1 MDDKY
6 KFEGVSVAIIDDHE
20 LVLEG
25 FRSFLE
31 RNGIPDVEAFSKAQP
46 LLDRVASHP
55 FTIYVADVELA
66 DIEITTLIDQIRNLQ
81 PNAKIIINTMHEE
94 MWVVNKMTEK
104 DVDGVMYKSG
114 ELHQLLEAIAAV
126 AKGHKFFCKKFQRLK
141 NSLQVQNQI
150 PSDRELEVL
159 AYIAKGYSTKE
170 IAVKL
175 FISENTVENHRK
187 SLFRKLKANN
197 MADLIVNHCRW
208 LHQPGRDCQIRNK
221 RLIHYN
227 GFLSDESRQS
237 LRHRSQ
243 LFVLKPF
250 LYLSI

>member
-1 MDDKY
+1 MAVNKY

-25 FRSFLE
+25 FRSFLV
-31 RNGIPDVEAFSKAQP
+31 RNGISDVEAFNKAQH
-46 LLDRVASHP
+46 LLDRIIYHP
-55 FTIYVADVELA
+55 FSIYIVDVELA
-66 DIEITTLIDQIRNLQ
+66 DIDITTLIDKIRELQ

-104 DVDGVMYKSG
+104 NVEGVMYKSG
-114 ELHQLLEAIAAV
+114 ELNQLLEAISTV
-126 AKGHKFFCKKFQRLK
+126 ANGHKFFCKKFQRLR
-141 NSLQVQNQI
+141 NNLQAQNQI

-170 IAVKL
+170 IAVRL

-197 MADLIVNHCRW
+197 MADLI
-208 LHQPGRDCQIRNK
+208 IK
-221 RLIHYN
+221 
-227 GFLSDESRQS
+227 
-237 LRHRSQ
+237 
-243 LFVLKPF
+243 
-250 LYLSI
+250 SIAAGYINPEEIVK